1 VNILTDFKKA
11 NLTGRSNRR
20 KRAKWTEVKES
31 IPTIRAIYT
40 IYSGCSGNL
49 RKEAIE
55 EEEREVETTKRREV
69 QSKKMETL
77 EKVSSLWSG
86 SCEKRKKV
94 VSIPKVRITKM
105 ILVQA

>member
-1 VNILTDFKKA
+1 MLVNMLTDFKKA
-11 NLTGRSNRR
+11 NLTGRSNKR

-55 EEEREVETTKRREV
+55 EEERDVATTKRREV

-77 EKVSSLWSG
+77 EKVSSLCS
-86 SCEKRKKV
+86 
-94 VSIPKVRITKM
+94 
-105 ILVQA
+105 